1 MADFFFNYYLMPFHL
16 SVVALILLSVVE
28 TIGMY
33 VGLRPSQLLKKIA
46 PVWLTNSPLLNVK
59 FSKALIFV
67 FLLINFSFAGYFLQL
82 SFFAIQHYFITPFYL
97 IIPAL
102 VIAIFFTVFMIHC
115 LDQVIRPQ
123 FERKQKNL
131 IGRLA
136 TICNG
141 NARPES
147 TAQARVRDEYGQLHY
162 VQVRSEFGEIEM
174 HSQIIL
180 IRMRESYYIA
190 KKIVESNH
198 LFDDDMFNH
207 QDN

>member
-1 MADFFFNYYLMPFHL
+1 MVYL
-16 SVVALILLSVVE
+16 LLP
-28 TIGMY
+28 T
-33 VGLRPSQLLKKIA
+33 
-46 PVWLTNSPLLNVK
+46 
-59 FSKALIFV
+59 
-67 FLLINFSFAGYFLQL
+67 
-82 SFFAIQHYFITPFYL
+82 
-97 IIPAL
+97 L
-102 VIAIFFTVFMIHC
+102 VIALFFTVFMIHC